1 MKIIQANSTDFN
13 ERKLIYK
20 DPLLSAAQLAYKTD
34 NTLKRYLY
42 PSKEES
48 DHWKGLT
55 AI

>member
-42 PSKEES
+42 PSKEEREITE
-48 DHWKGLT
+48 KG
-55 AI
+55 